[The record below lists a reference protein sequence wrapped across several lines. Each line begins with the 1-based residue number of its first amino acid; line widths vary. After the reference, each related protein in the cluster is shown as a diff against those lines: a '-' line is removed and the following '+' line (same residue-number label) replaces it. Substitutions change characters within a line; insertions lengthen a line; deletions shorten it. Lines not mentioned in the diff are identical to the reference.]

1 MGTPRLRRPFMSVV
15 FLAITAVFPSTV
27 SGQEEDEI
35 FSDGFE
41 TGDASR
47 WSVRVG
53 LADPVDG
60 TYQFAVYDSVNFA
73 SGGNL
78 VIADGAVVAIDG
90 TYFNY
95 DKVDGGGASQCT
107 LILRWG
113 LGFDPTDVDDFGFG
127 VGFSDTYPDGGEM
140 TWTLTFS
147 IEDNVGFSGT
157 LAAVGASFTGA
168 DSGCNGTFPTLVIKG
183 GVRYPSAP

>member
-1 MGTPRLRRPFMSVV
+1 MGTPRPLMAAILLTITVV
-15 FLAITAVFPSTV
+15 VPSTV

-47 WSVRVG
+47 WSAHIG
-53 LADPVDG
+53 LAGPVDG
-60 TYQFAVYDSVNFA
+60 TYQFAVYDSLFFA
-73 SGGNL
+73 SGGKL
-78 VIADGAVVAIDG
+78 VIEGGAVVAIDG

-107 LILRWG
+107 LILQWG
-113 LGFDPTDVDDFGFG
+113 IGLSPKDVGDFESG
-127 VGFSDTYPDGGEM
+127 VEFSDTYVDAGEM
-140 TWTLTFS
+140 TWTLTFV

-157 LAAVGASFTGA
+157 LAAVGTGFTGA
-168 DSGCNGTFPTLVIKG
+168 DSGCNGTFPTLTIKG
-183 GVRYPSAP
+183 GVRHPSAP